1 MEEQKPPPE
10 KDAVEHILAR
20 KDKSSL
26 RHRFIDHFKGKG
38 LVSHKTIEPSEF
50 VVEYRGK
57 ISYHK
62 GKGRRKKYGENN
74 YLYEFSWKG
83 LNWCIDA
90 SREYR
95 SLGRLVNDD
104 HVNPNCEMK
113 NIVCGGKPHMCLFAV
128 RQISPGEEI
137 TYNYGDYPYPWR
149 SMLEDSGTSDAEESF
164 CDDDDKLPDT
174 GPSQDND
181 RSANSQLDVRDGS
194 PQEMMESVTLQPD
207 DASCSKQDESALIT
221 DEHSSDEE
229 YLPNEDIQEPKEP
242 TFARKNYC
250 YVCGKGM
257 TKLTRHFL
265 RHADE
270 ETEIAGAFALPI
282 YSKERKRLFEDL
294 RNRGNY
300 KHNQE
305 VLRNNS
311 GELKLKRRPSKANVS
326 AKAFALCLHCKGLYK
341 RRDLSRHVERCHS
354 RKRSCPVTLGKTRAL
369 SEVAV
374 AGSSSSENRT
384 PTVWRILSSMKNDE
398 IAVIVQKDILLKQL
412 AQHLFEK
419 HGNDRRKHG
428 FIRQKLRAMGSLLLV
443 LHDKS
448 IFNFQDVLKP
458 RNFHKLVET
467 VKGMA
472 AFDEKKQSYGN
483 PRLVLKIRRSLKNLF
498 RLILTSTDNDKK
510 VVKDTE
516 QFMKLCE
523 TEWSGIFSRAAH
535 ASGCVRQ
542 KVNSTSTIPFTR
554 DVQDFYR
561 YLETTSASAIKTLK
575 MYENPQVYNVLS
587 KLTLAQ
593 LTVLNKG
600 APEVSKM
607 SLKSFQE
614 RDDST
619 RVLSKHFIR
628 INVVSKNRLKV
639 AVLLTPELVSAITLL
654 VDKRQNCG
662 VHEDNPFLFAKP
674 DRTDSSVYSGVHC
687 IRSFSNLC
695 EAKNPEHLRL
705 VHLQKH
711 IARVFQ
717 ILNLENNELDH
728 LAKLLGRD
736 IRADRD
742 YYRLPGAAVE
752 LAKIA
757 KLLLAMEKGALE
769 KFKGISLDE
778 MEIEDELE
786 PDVEMCKPK
795 DSDTEEDSDESDV
808 PPLQNENVKRPCRKR
823 TPEKDALEHIKT
835 RRDKP
840 FLQEMLI
847 DTIKG
852 KGVFTHQSIEP
863 SSFVVEY
870 RGNISTRTE
879 TRGKER
885 GDTLNNYLFDFSWN
899 GTNWRVDASKN
910 HGGLG
915 RLVNDDHVSP
925 NCEMKKIV
933 FEEKPHLCLFAVK
946 EIHRGE
952 EITYDYGDSAYPWRS
967 TTTSE
972 ELNSTQTHLKDAAS
986 SPEDEMVEDFE
997 AFSSEESCGDDEY
1010 VPGPDEEPSSAEY
1023 DNEVKDD
1030 DEQKNNPDVVDSS
1043 EQQPTDDSPVQLE
1056 DDSNER
1062 DAINL
1067 SPANK
1072 NYCYVCGKPQSKI
1085 SRHLLTHRHEEADIA
1100 QVFAL
1105 RRNSKERKKQM
1116 DDLRKRGN
1124 YKHNQEVLKTCRGEL
1139 KVSKR
1144 SKVSLTNSNLFA
1156 PCLYCKGMYS
1166 RKLMWRHVRKCSNK
1180 LFKGAIGPKTKV
1192 LTLVATTVST
1202 EPREMTSYVRDVLKN
1217 LNNDEISSAVR
1228 EDCYLLR
1235 LAQCLCF
1242 TNKTKKQ
1249 SEYIRRKLREMG
1261 RVLLKL
1267 RKKSISC
1274 FEDAVKPE
1282 NFSKVVEA
1290 VKELSG
1296 FREETQS
1303 CDRPTFAQKL
1313 GETLKKIGDISYAVA
1328 LKEDADKETIHQA
1341 ETFMRLCAEEWGPRS
1356 KSFIK
1361 NPSTI
1366 LFTQDAQLLYQ
1377 CIEKTAASAVQSLTM
1392 YESPPVYNALLRVTL
1407 AQAAILNANV
1417 FKKVPR
1423 VTLKSFQE
1431 RDDAELHTDASV
1443 GRSQLEQILC
1453 KRFVTINVMSK
1464 AERKG
1469 HDKEIALMLTPEL
1482 LSAITLLVSKRESC
1496 GVHALNSFLFAR
1508 PVAIRTS
1515 FYQGQTCIS
1524 LFVARCGAKNLET
1537 QRPALFRKH
1546 MVRTYQI
1553 LSLTNDE
1560 LDQLAKLLGRDI
1572 QTDRDYYQKPEAAGD
1587 IAKISELL
1595 SEMENGSVERF
1606 EGTSFEDIEIP
1617 DELQPDLKECDS
1629 DNNDANEDCED
1640 AESSVLS
1647 RDSSPQKR
1655 VSSSKKRGRRKRK
1668 KSESEESVQDEEE
1681 HDEGDAES
1689 DDQSEEVPAKC
1700 AEETPSRS
1708 NEEATNV
1715 SFSDEDT
1722 NVDFDMDEDTDDDVR
1737 NDNRDGD
1744 VGSDGSAAMPP
1755 RTQVKGR
1762 TEQDEDVSDNKKE
1775 RSPHKNST
1783 DTDPEETMDVDAEE
1797 TDKVTGG
1804 EGADSREVDTSG
1816 SSAAL
1821 NTEKKKRLLAQ
1832 MNGMKKVNVLIPK
1845 LDINLQNPVHISQL
1859 PPAFKKWLE
1868 KDQPLQDDDDN
1879 EPETSSSS
1887 TNHPTTEEATYMT
1900 CSHCEKSM
1908 MKGQTAYQKK
1918 GFTHVF
1924 CSKSCLFEK
1933 FPVNKP
1939 DTKTCHSCHKAI
1951 TQPLDLVMAVVDA
1964 RGTVKDFCALTCL
1977 CLFKSVHAPAQTP
1990 QSLCSMCNKSCA
2002 ATCELSLTQAVHK
2015 FCNKSC
2021 LDGFC
2026 RDNMPACDNCS
2037 SHCQK
2042 QPLMLELEEDGTKTI
2057 CSEECLTE
2065 FKEKTETPQPCSM
2078 CLTSQQMSDM
2088 VNYKSIEG
2096 TVKLFCNRG
2105 CMVSYQL
2112 KPAAQENKRKAWLK
2126 KKKKGQQTKQKTN
2139 TEGVSVVS
2147 GSTVDGAAA
2156 SQAAEEPTL
2165 ISAALCVSC
2174 RTCETRMMKGQTVYQ
2189 LKSSS
2194 DVFCSASC
2202 FTQMNPHIKVVTKH
2216 CHNCFQVILQPLKV
2230 ILAPVGDVGTMK
2242 KLCGE
2247 TCLASVNSRMSTA
2260 VLKTQPQVGYHKVN
2274 NLTAPQCD
2282 ICASTCT
2289 DDQFLLKMED
2299 SRVCSKEC
2307 LVKFKEKV
2315 KTPQMCPMCQTS
2327 HQLSDM
2333 VEDKDQDGRLD
2344 FFCSNRCSVVYKA
2357 QFLTQSA
2364 KTSSSSEE
2372 RNIKDVTP
2380 KDVKPKLDF
2389 IKQEPVD
2396 EGYNQNLPP
2405 GVATE
2410 HIKDEPNV
2418 TKDLKTDPVFFLTT
2432 DSPPSEDTSLCHVDL
2447 KLSCL
2452 SCKKTLMDGETVYQR
2467 KDHADIFCSTACI
2480 LTFYQMKPVRKTC
2493 QFCLE
2498 EVRESQDVLQFPVEP
2513 EGTLKDFCSR
2523 ACLSSFNY
2531 KKVVSTKIPIVP
2543 LASHSQ
2549 CSMCGRYCISKH
2561 EIIKQGLVHKI
2572 CSDPCF
2578 FRFCNMNNLS
2588 LCQNCHCRCNTLLTL
2603 KMKEGSKKLCTAACV
2618 AQVKKTIRTLQ
2629 PCVMCQSSCPAS
2641 DMVETITSEN
2651 VVELFCT
2658 NSCVMAA
2665 KIQAASVSGAPLNCD
2680 NCGRNTLPAC
2690 HLAMPDATI
2699 RNFCTLACAM
2709 TFKETQKDTSAPSH
2723 LSGASD
2729 PTTSD
2734 FLKPPENLLCAQCR
2748 RIIRTSPKVVQQKGK
2763 VTFVCSL
2770 ACSQEFKRVTNIT
2783 TTCEYCRTEG
2793 IARDAKRIDSKD
2805 CFFCSDGCKI
2815 LFSHELERK
2824 WGKHCD
2830 SCAYCRSGSRTV
2842 LTANYAGK
2850 KEEFCSEVCM
2860 SKYNMLYCCYAKC
2873 DTCSH
2878 KGKLRESLSMLGE
2891 VKHFCDL
2898 RCVLHF
2904 CNKRLQVVNTDSSS
2918 PESAGAA
2925 ASSPIITSVISL
2937 ASLLAQQNKT
2947 LSSTT
2952 QHASSSPESSR
2963 QAESSPVITSVVS
2976 LASHLARRNKTSS
2989 STTQHESVPEIQTK
3003 VVGHASVQTAPREL
3017 KNKSVLCSP
3026 LVHNKGVSCTT
3037 ATVDAEAQTDNF
3049 VPQVIVLPLP
3059 VPAYV
3064 PLPMNMYSQYT
3075 PQPVGLP
3082 VPLPV
3087 PIFLPVALDRPDPA
3101 MKERVEPPEA
3111 DLHLRSE
3118 TGTQQDDRSGREN
3131 GLRAEELTTEDER
3144 QETQDLN
3151 EHTSSFDDDL
3161 DKNDLGSF
3169 NLQEHSFT
3177 DVSLWSPGQP
3187 HTPAPPPIRE
3197 EPASSAPAPPP
3208 SQQTLLSKVHNKNE
3222 GPKLPQLC
3230 KATKEETFQRDLSKL
3245 MSRKQHKQ
3253 KSQCGIDAWKRWI
3266 QGRKSQTNLDPVSFK
3281 ENVLLCSAA
3290 ELSDGLCCFV
3300 NEVKQADGEP
3310 HPPDSLFY
3318 LCLSIQQF
3326 LFENDRMEN
3335 IFSDVIYSQ
3344 FTTEFTK
3351 ILKRLRPSVT
3361 AAGYVQ
3367 SCVEEEFLWECKQ
3380 LGAYSPIVLLNT
3392 LLFFCCKNFGFT
3404 TVEQHR
3410 QLSFTQL
3417 TCCTRTNLNHTRT
3430 TSLRFYPPISTTE
3443 ALPDG
3448 VPAKK
3453 RKKDNVEN
3461 FLEMM
3466 ENTENPL
3473 HCPVRLYEFYLSK
3486 CSESVK
3492 QRSDWF
3498 SLGQIAAVFPQQPT
3512 GSPLPPLDGDTMEAM
3527 LAQSSQSE
3535 LQDRSRLNVNTFQ
3548 L

>member
-38 LVSHKTIEPSEF
+38 L
-50 VVEYRGK
+50 
-57 ISYHK
+57 
-62 GKGRRKKYGENN
+62 
-74 YLYEFSWKG
+74 
-83 LNWCIDA
+83 
-90 SREYR
+90 
-95 SLGRLVNDD
+95 
-104 HVNPNCEMK
+104 
-113 NIVCGGKPHMCLFAV
+113 
-128 RQISPGEEI
+128 
-137 TYNYGDYPYPWR
+137 
-149 SMLEDSGTSDAEESF
+149 
-164 CDDDDKLPDT
+164 
-174 GPSQDND
+174 
-181 RSANSQLDVRDGS
+181 ANSQLDVRDGS

-354 RKRSCPVTLGKTRAL
+354 RKRSCPV
-369 SEVAV
+369 
-374 AGSSSSENRT
+374 
-384 PTVWRILSSMKNDE
+384 
-398 IAVIVQKDILLKQL
+398 
-412 AQHLFEK
+412 
-419 HGNDRRKHG
+419 
-428 FIRQKLRAMGSLLLV
+428 
-443 LHDKS
+443 
-448 IFNFQDVLKP
+448 
-458 RNFHKLVET
+458 
-467 VKGMA
+467 
-472 AFDEKKQSYGN
+472 
-483 PRLVLKIRRSLKNLF
+483 
-498 RLILTSTDNDKK
+498 
-510 VVKDTE
+510 
-516 QFMKLCE
+516 
-523 TEWSGIFSRAAH
+523 
-535 ASGCVRQ
+535 
-542 KVNSTSTIPFTR
+542 NSTSTIPFTR

-705 VHLQKH
+705 VHLHKH

-899 GTNWRVDASKN
+899 GTNWRVDASKS
-910 HGGLG
+910 HGGFG

-952 EITYDYGDSAYPWRS
+952 EITYDYGDSSYPWRS

-986 SPEDEMVEDFE
+986 SPEDEMVVDFE

-1010 VPGPDEEPSSAEY
+1010 VPGPDEEPSSVEY

-1043 EQQPTDDSPVQLE
+1043 EQQPTDDSPVQQE
-1056 DDSNER
+1056 DDSNDHPPER

-1124 YKHNQEVLKTCRGEL
+1124 YKHNQEVLKTCCGEL

-1261 RVLLKL
+1261 RVLLRL

-1560 LDQLAKLLGRDI
+1560 LDQLAKLLARDI

-1606 EGTSFEDIEIP
+1606 EGKSFEDIEIP

-1700 AEETPSRS
+1700 AEETPSRG

-1715 SFSDEDT
+1715 SFSDEDM

-1804 EGADSREVDTSG
+1804 EGADGREVDTSG

-1832 MNGMKKVNVLIPK
+1832 MNGMKKVKVLIPK

-1868 KDQPLQDDDDN
+1868 KDQPLQDDDN

-1887 TNHPTTEEATYMT
+1887 TDAKNHPTTEEATYMT

-1964 RGTVKDFCALTCL
+1964 QGTVKDFCALTCL

-2037 SHCQK
+2037 SHCRK

-2126 KKKKGQQTKQKTN
+2126 KKKKGQQTKQKPN
-2139 TEGVSVVS
+2139 TEGVSVDS
-2147 GSTVDGAAA
+2147 GST
-2156 SQAAEEPTL
+2156 AEEPTL
-2165 ISAALCVSC
+2165 ISAASCVSC

-2242 KLCGE
+2242 ELCGE

-2734 FLKPPENLLCAQCR
+2734 FLKPPENLLCPQCR

-2937 ASLLAQQNKT
+2937 
-2947 LSSTT
+2947 SSTT

-3101 MKERVEPPEA
+3101 TKERVEPPEA

-3151 EHTSSFDDDL
+3151 DTSSFDDDL

-3351 ILKRLRPSVT
+3351 ILKRLKPSVT

-3453 RKKDNVEN
+3453 RKKGNVEN
-3461 FLEMM
+3461 SLEMM
-3466 ENTENPL
+3466 ENPENPENPL
-3473 HCPVRLYEFYLSK
+3473 HCPVRLCEFYLSK

-3498 SLGQIAAVFPQQPT
+3498 FLWSRSLLCSQQPPLVLLFPT
-3512 GSPLPPLDGDTMEAM
+3512 GWRHHGGHARSNPHSPRAAGQKVAELRPNGQQTTPRSHVFVKVVKDILSDGNCKEET
-3527 LAQSSQSE
+3527 SS
-3535 LQDRSRLNVNTFQ
+3535 SRLPVLTQFTSLQSLHIHVLFLVSFQSVECQHFQ

>member
-1 MEEQKPPPE
+1 MEEQETPPE

-26 RHRFIDHFKGKG
+26 SHRFIDHFKGKG
-38 LVSHKTIEPSEF
+38 LVSRKTIEPSEF
-50 VVEYRGK
+50 VVEYCGK

-62 GKGRRKKYGENN
+62 GRGRRKKYGENN

-95 SLGRLVNDD
+95 SLGRFVNDD

-137 TYNYGDYPYPWR
+137 TYNYGDFPYPWR
-149 SMLEDSGTSDAEESF
+149 SMLQDSGTSDPEESY

-174 GPSQDND
+174 GRSQDND
-181 RSANSQLDVRDGS
+181 RSANSQLDVGDGS
-194 PQEMMESVTLQPD
+194 PLTELDSSQEMMESVPLRPD
-207 DASCSKQDESALIT
+207 DASCSKQDESAVIT

-229 YLPNEDIQEPKEP
+229 YLPDDDIQESEEP
-242 TFARKNYC
+242 TFAWKNYC

-265 RHADE
+265 RHADD
-270 ETEIAGAFALPI
+270 ETEIAGAFALPL

-311 GELKLKRRPSKANVS
+311 GELKLKRRPSKRNVS
-326 AKAFALCLHCKGLYK
+326 AKAFGLCQHCKGLYK
-341 RRDLSRHVERCHS
+341 RIDLSRHVERCHS
-354 RKRSCPVTLGKTRAL
+354 RTRSCP
-369 SEVAV
+369 
-374 AGSSSSENRT
+374 
-384 PTVWRILSSMKNDE
+384 
-398 IAVIVQKDILLKQL
+398 
-412 AQHLFEK
+412 
-419 HGNDRRKHG
+419 
-428 FIRQKLRAMGSLLLV
+428 
-443 LHDKS
+443 
-448 IFNFQDVLKP
+448 
-458 RNFHKLVET
+458 
-467 VKGMA
+467 
-472 AFDEKKQSYGN
+472 
-483 PRLVLKIRRSLKNLF
+483 
-498 RLILTSTDNDKK
+498 
-510 VVKDTE
+510 
-516 QFMKLCE
+516 
-523 TEWSGIFSRAAH
+523 
-535 ASGCVRQ
+535 
-542 KVNSTSTIPFTR
+542 VNSTSTIPFTR

-593 LTVLNKG
+593 VTVLNKG

-614 RDDST
+614 RHHST
-619 RVLSKHFIR
+619 RVLSQHCIR
-628 INVVSKNRLKV
+628 INIVSKNRLKV
-639 AVLLTPELVSAITLL
+639 SVLLTPELVSAITLL

-662 VHEDNPFLFAKP
+662 VHKDNPFLFAKP
-674 DRTDSSVYSGVHC
+674 DRTDSSFYSGAYC
-687 IRSFSNLC
+687 IRGLSNLC
-695 EAKNPEHLRL
+695 EAKNPEHLRTA
-705 VHLQKH
+705 HLHKH
-711 IARVFQ
+711 IAIVFQ

-742 YYRLPGAAVE
+742 YFRLPEAAVE
-752 LAKIA
+752 LAKIVE
-757 KLLLAMEKGALE
+757 LLVAMEKGSLE

-808 PPLQNENVKRPCRKR
+808 PPLQNENGKRPCRKR

-835 RRDKP
+835 RRDQP

-852 KGVFTHQSIEP
+852 KGVFTCQSIEP

-879 TRGKER
+879 TRGEEQ

-899 GTNWRVDASKN
+899 GTNWRVDASKTP
-910 HGGLG
+910 GGLG
-915 RLVNDDHVSP
+915 RLVNDDHISP
-925 NCEMKKIV
+925 NCEMKKID

-946 EIHRGE
+946 KIHRGE
-952 EITYDYGDSAYPWRS
+952 EITYDYGDSSYPWRS
-967 TTTSE
+967 TRTSE
-972 ELNSTQTHLKDAAS
+972 DLNSTQTHLKDAAS
-986 SPEDEMVEDFE
+986 SPEEEMVKDFE
-997 AFSSEESCGDDEY
+997 ACSSKESCGDDEY
-1010 VPGPDEEPSSAEY
+1010 VPGPDEEPSSDEY
-1023 DNEVKDD
+1023 DNDVKED
-1030 DEQKNNPDVVDSS
+1030 DEKKNNPYVVELDSS
-1043 EQQPTDDSPVQLE
+1043 EHQPTDDSPVQQE
-1056 DDSNER
+1056 DDSNDHPPER
-1062 DAINL
+1062 ESLSL

-1072 NYCYVCGKPQSKI
+1072 NYCYVCGRPQSKI

-1105 RRNSKERKKQM
+1105 RRNSKERKRQM
-1116 DDLRKRGN
+1116 DNLRKRGN

-1139 KVSKR
+1139 KVAKR
-1144 SKVSLTNSNLFA
+1144 PKASLTKSNLFA
-1156 PCLYCKGMYS
+1156 SCLYCKGMYC
-1166 RKLMWRHVRKCSNK
+1166 RKEMWRHVRMCSNK
-1180 LFKGAIGPKTKV
+1180 LFKSAIGPKTKI
-1192 LTLVATTVST
+1192 LSLVATTVKT
-1202 EPREMTSYVRDVLKN
+1202 EPREMTSYVRDVLN
-1217 LNNDEISSAVR
+1217 DLNNDEISSAVR
-1228 EDCYLLR
+1228 EDCHLLR
-1235 LAQCLCF
+1235 LAQCMCF

-1249 SEYIRRKLREMG
+1249 SAYIRQRLREMG
-1261 RVLLKL
+1261 RLLLRL
-1267 RKKSISC
+1267 RKKEISC

-1303 CDRPTFAQKL
+1303 CDRPSLPHKL

-1328 LKEDADKETIHQA
+1328 LKEDADKETIHRA
-1341 ETFMRLCAEEWGPRS
+1341 ETFMRLCAEVWGPRS
-1356 KSFIK
+1356 KSFINK
-1361 NPSTI
+1361 PSAI
-1366 LFTQDAQLLYQ
+1366 LFTQDMQLLYQ

-1407 AQAAILNANV
+1407 AQVVILNANV
-1417 FKKVPR
+1417 FRKVPR
-1423 VTLKSFQE
+1423 ITLKSFQE

-1443 GRSQLEQILC
+1443 GRSQLEEILC

-1469 HDKEIALMLTPEL
+1469 HDKEIAVMLTPEL
-1482 LSAITLLVSKRESC
+1482 LSAITLLVSKREAC
-1496 GVHALNSFLFAR
+1496 GVHALNPFLFAR

-1515 FYQGQTCIS
+1515 SYQGQTCIR

-1537 QRPALFRKH
+1537 QRPAFRKH

-1572 QTDRDYYQKPEAAGD
+1572 HTDRDYYQKPEAAGD
-1587 IAKISELL
+1587 IAKISVLL
-1595 SEMENGSVERF
+1595 SERENGSAERF
-1606 EGTSFEDIEIP
+1606 EGKSFEDIEIP

-1629 DNNDANEDCED
+1629 DNSDANDDCED
-1640 AESSVLS
+1640 AESS
-1647 RDSSPQKR
+1647 DSSPPKR
-1655 VSSSKKRGRRKRK
+1655 VSSSKKRGRPKRK

-1681 HDEGDAES
+1681 DDEGNAEG
-1689 DDQSEEVPAKC
+1689 DDQSEEEGPGKC
-1700 AEETPSRS
+1700 AED
-1708 NEEATNV
+1708 ATNL
-1715 SFSDEDT
+1715 SFSDDEDM
-1722 NVDFDMDEDTDDDVR
+1722 NVDFDMDEDTDEDVR
-1737 NDNRDGD
+1737 NDNRDRD
-1744 VGSDGSAAMPP
+1744 VGSDGSAAMPV
-1755 RTQVKGR
+1755 RTQVTGR
-1762 TEQDEDVSDNKKE
+1762 REQDKEVSDNKVE
-1775 RSPHKNST
+1775 RSPQKNST

-1797 TDKVTGG
+1797 TDKRTGG
-1804 EGADSREVDTSG
+1804 EGADDREVDTSG

-1832 MNGMKKVNVLIPK
+1832 MNGMKKVKVLIRK
-1845 LDINLQNPVHISQL
+1845 LDINLQNPVHISKL
-1859 PPAFKKWLE
+1859 PSVFKKWLK
-1868 KDQPLQDDDDN
+1868 KDQPLQDDDK
-1879 EPETSSSS
+1879 EPETSTSS
-1887 TNHPTTEEATYMT
+1887 TEAKNQPTTEEATHMT
-1900 CSHCEKSM
+1900 CSHCEKIM

-1939 DTKTCHSCHKAI
+1939 DTKTCHSCHKMI

-1964 RGTVKDFCALTCL
+1964 QGTMKDFCTLTCL
-1977 CLFKSVHAPAQTP
+1977 CLFKSKHVRAQTP
-1990 QSLCSMCNKSCA
+1990 KSLCSMCNKSCT
-2002 ATCELSLTQAVHK
+2002 ATCELSLSQAVHK
-2015 FCNKSC
+2015 FCHKSC

-2026 RDNMPACDNCS
+2026 RDNMPTCDHCS

-2042 QPLMLELEEDGTKTI
+2042 QPLMVELEEDGTKTI
-2057 CSEECLTE
+2057 CSAECLTE

-2126 KKKKGQQTKQKTN
+2126 KKKKSQQTHCKPN
-2139 TEGVSVVS
+2139 TDDVSVVS
-2147 GSTVDGAAA
+2147 SVDGAAA

-2165 ISAALCVSC
+2165 ITRLLINAASCVSC
-2174 RTCETRMMKGQTVYQ
+2174 RSCEQMMMKGQTVYH
-2189 LKSSS
+2189 LKSAS

-2202 FTQMNPHIKVVTKH
+2202 FTQLNPHIKVASKH

-2242 KLCGE
+2242 ELCSE
-2247 TCLASVNSRMSTA
+2247 TCLASVTSRMSTA
-2260 VLKTQPQVGYHKVN
+2260 VLKTQPRVDYHQIHN
-2274 NLTAPQCD
+2274 PTAPPCD
-2282 ICASTCT
+2282 VCASACT
-2289 DDQFLLKMED
+2289 DDQFLLKMEE

-2307 LVKFKEKV
+2307 LVNFKEKV
-2315 KTPQMCPMCQTS
+2315 KTPQVCPMCQTS
-2327 HQLSDM
+2327 HHLSDM

-2344 FFCSNRCSVVYKA
+2344 FFCSNRCLVVYKA
-2357 QFLTQSA
+2357 QFLTKSA

-2372 RNIKDVTP
+2372 HHIKDVTP
-2380 KDVKPKLDF
+2380 KDVKPKTDF
-2389 IKQEPVD
+2389 IKEELVD

-2410 HIKDEPNV
+2410 HIKDEPSG
-2418 TKDLKTDPVFFLTT
+2418 TKDLQIDPVFFLTT
-2432 DSPPSEDTSLCHVDL
+2432 DSPPSVDTALCHVDL

-2467 KDHADIFCSTACI
+2467 KDHADVFCSTACI
-2480 LTFYQMKPVRKTC
+2480 LTFYQMRPVRKTC

-2513 EGTLKDFCSR
+2513 EGTLKDFCSQ

-2531 KKVVSTKIPIVP
+2531 EKIVSTKIPIVP

-2572 CSDPCF
+2572 CSEPCF
-2578 FRFCNMNNLS
+2578 FRFCNLNNLS
-2588 LCQNCHCRCNTLLTL
+2588 LCQNCHCRCNTLLIL
-2603 KMKEGSKKLCTAACV
+2603 KMKEGNKKLCTAACV
-2618 AQVKKTIRTLQ
+2618 AQVKKTIRTWQ

-2641 DMVETITSEN
+2641 DMVETITGEN

-2665 KIQAASVSGAPLNCD
+2665 KIQAASASDAPLNCD
-2680 NCGRNTLPAC
+2680 SCGRNTLPAC
-2690 HLAMPDATI
+2690 HLAMPAATI

-2709 TFKETQKDTSAPSH
+2709 TFKETQKDTSASSH

-2729 PTTSD
+2729 LTNSD

-2748 RIIRTSPKVVQQKGK
+2748 RIIKISPKVVQQKGK
-2763 VTFVCSL
+2763 MTFVCSL
-2770 ACSQEFKRVTNIT
+2770 ACSQEFKRVTNIM

-2793 IARDAKRIDSKD
+2793 IAKDAKRIDSKD

-2815 LFSHELERK
+2815 LLGHELERK
-2824 WGKHCD
+2824 WGKHCY
-2830 SCAYCRSGSRTV
+2830 SCAYCRSCSRTV

-2850 KEEFCSEVCM
+2850 TEEFCSEVCM

-2904 CNKRLQVVNTDSSS
+2904 CNKMLQVFNTDSSS
-2918 PESAGAA
+2918 PESSGAA

-2937 ASLLAQQNKT
+2937 SSQNKT

-2952 QHASSSPESSR
+2952 QPASSSPESSR
-2963 QAESSPVITSVVS
+2963 AAESSPVITNVVS
-2976 LASHLARRNKTSS
+2976 LASHLAHRNNTSS

-3037 ATVDAEAQTDNF
+3037 VTVDAEAQTDIF
-3049 VPQVIVLPLP
+3049 LPKVIVLPLP

-3064 PLPMNMYSQYT
+3064 PLPMNMYSQFT

-3087 PIFLPVALDRPDPA
+3087 PIFLPVALDRPAPA

-3111 DLHLRSE
+3111 ELHLRSE
-3118 TGTQQDDRSGREN
+3118 TGTQQDGDSEREN
-3131 GLRAEELTTEDER
+3131 GLRAEELTPVDEK

-3151 EHTSSFDDDL
+3151 EDTSSFDDDL
-3161 DKNDLGSF
+3161 DTNNLGSF

-3177 DVSLWSPGQP
+3177 DVSLWSLGQQ

-3208 SQQTLLSKVHNKNE
+3208 SQPTLQSKAHNKNE
-3222 GPKLPQLC
+3222 GPKLPRLC
-3230 KATKEETFQRDLSKL
+3230 KVTKEETFQRDLSKL
-3245 MSRKQHKQ
+3245 VSRKPHKQ

-3266 QGRKSQTNLDPVSFK
+3266 QGRKSQTNLDPVSYQ

-3300 NEVKQADGEP
+3300 NEVKRDDGEP

-3335 IFSDVIYSQ
+3335 IFSDVIYSK
-3344 FTTEFTK
+3344 FNTEFNK
-3351 ILKRLRPSVT
+3351 ILQHLKPSVT
-3361 AAGYVQ
+3361 DAGCIQ
-3367 SCVEEEFLWECKQ
+3367 SCVEEEFLWDCKQ

-3392 LLFFCCKNFGFT
+3392 LLFFCCKYFGFT

-3417 TCCTRTNLNHTRT
+3417 TCCTRTNLDHTRT
-3430 TSLRFYPPISTTE
+3430 TSLRFYPPTSTTE
-3443 ALPDG
+3443 AQPDR

-3461 FLEMM
+3461 VLEMM

-3486 CSESVK
+3486 CPETVK
-3492 QRSDWF
+3492 QCSDRLFLRPDRCCVPSSPHWF
-3498 SLGQIAAVFPQQPT
+3498 DST
-3512 GSPLPPLDGDTMEAM
+3512 PLDGETMEAM
-3527 LAQSSQSE
+3527 LARTLTVRE
-3535 LQDRSRLNVNTFQ
+3535 LQDRRLQTSAQ
-3548 L
+3548 RTTDDTTSTCSCSSC

>member
-38 LVSHKTIEPSEF
+38 L
-50 VVEYRGK
+50 
-57 ISYHK
+57 
-62 GKGRRKKYGENN
+62 
-74 YLYEFSWKG
+74 
-83 LNWCIDA
+83 
-90 SREYR
+90 
-95 SLGRLVNDD
+95 
-104 HVNPNCEMK
+104 
-113 NIVCGGKPHMCLFAV
+113 
-128 RQISPGEEI
+128 
-137 TYNYGDYPYPWR
+137 
-149 SMLEDSGTSDAEESF
+149 
-164 CDDDDKLPDT
+164 
-174 GPSQDND
+174 
-181 RSANSQLDVRDGS
+181 ANSQLDVRDGS

-354 RKRSCPVTLGKTRAL
+354 RKRSCPV
-369 SEVAV
+369 
-374 AGSSSSENRT
+374 
-384 PTVWRILSSMKNDE
+384 
-398 IAVIVQKDILLKQL
+398 
-412 AQHLFEK
+412 
-419 HGNDRRKHG
+419 
-428 FIRQKLRAMGSLLLV
+428 
-443 LHDKS
+443 
-448 IFNFQDVLKP
+448 
-458 RNFHKLVET
+458 
-467 VKGMA
+467 
-472 AFDEKKQSYGN
+472 
-483 PRLVLKIRRSLKNLF
+483 
-498 RLILTSTDNDKK
+498 
-510 VVKDTE
+510 
-516 QFMKLCE
+516 
-523 TEWSGIFSRAAH
+523 
-535 ASGCVRQ
+535 
-542 KVNSTSTIPFTR
+542 NSTSTIPFTR

-705 VHLQKH
+705 VHLHKH

-899 GTNWRVDASKN
+899 GTNWRVDASKS
-910 HGGLG
+910 HGGFG

-952 EITYDYGDSAYPWRS
+952 EITYDYGDSSYPWRS

-986 SPEDEMVEDFE
+986 SPEDEMVVDFE

-1010 VPGPDEEPSSAEY
+1010 VPGPDEEPSSVEY

-1043 EQQPTDDSPVQLE
+1043 EQQPTDDSPVQQE
-1056 DDSNER
+1056 DDSNDHPPER

-1124 YKHNQEVLKTCRGEL
+1124 YKHNQEVLKTCCGEL

-1261 RVLLKL
+1261 RVLLRL

-1560 LDQLAKLLGRDI
+1560 LDQLAKLLARDI

-1606 EGTSFEDIEIP
+1606 EGKSFEDIEIP

-1700 AEETPSRS
+1700 AEETPSRG

-1715 SFSDEDT
+1715 SFSDEDM

-1804 EGADSREVDTSG
+1804 EGADGREVDTSG

-1832 MNGMKKVNVLIPK
+1832 MNGMKKVKVLIPK

-1868 KDQPLQDDDDN
+1868 KDQPLQDDDN

-1887 TNHPTTEEATYMT
+1887 TDAKNHPTTEEATYMT

-1964 RGTVKDFCALTCL
+1964 QGTVKDFCALTCL

-2037 SHCQK
+2037 SHCRK

-2126 KKKKGQQTKQKTN
+2126 KKKKGQQTKQKPN
-2139 TEGVSVVS
+2139 TEGVSVDS
-2147 GSTVDGAAA
+2147 GST
-2156 SQAAEEPTL
+2156 AEEPTL
-2165 ISAALCVSC
+2165 ISAASCVSC

-2242 KLCGE
+2242 ELCGE

-2396 EGYNQNLPP
+2396 EGYN
-2405 GVATE
+2405 
-2410 HIKDEPNV
+2410 HI
-2418 TKDLKTDPVFFLTT
+2418 TT
-2432 DSPPSEDTSLCHVDL
+2432 RRE
-2447 KLSCL
+2447 
-2452 SCKKTLMDGETVYQR
+2452 
-2467 KDHADIFCSTACI
+2467 STA
-2480 LTFYQMKPVRKTC
+2480 KT
-2493 QFCLE
+2493 
-2498 EVRESQDVLQFPVEP
+2498 
-2513 EGTLKDFCSR
+2513 
-2523 ACLSSFNY
+2523 ASS
-2531 KKVVSTKIPIVP
+2531 
-2543 LASHSQ
+2543 A
-2549 CSMCGRYCISKH
+2549 
-2561 EIIKQGLVHKI
+2561 
-2572 CSDPCF
+2572 
-2578 FRFCNMNNLS
+2578 
-2588 LCQNCHCRCNTLLTL
+2588 
-2603 KMKEGSKKLCTAACV
+2603 
-2618 AQVKKTIRTLQ
+2618 
-2629 PCVMCQSSCPAS
+2629 VM
-2641 DMVETITSEN
+2641 
-2651 VVELFCT
+2651 
-2658 NSCVMAA
+2658 
-2665 KIQAASVSGAPLNCD
+2665 
-2680 NCGRNTLPAC
+2680 
-2690 HLAMPDATI
+2690 
-2699 RNFCTLACAM
+2699 
-2709 TFKETQKDTSAPSH
+2709 
-2723 LSGASD
+2723 
-2729 PTTSD
+2729 
-2734 FLKPPENLLCAQCR
+2734 
-2748 RIIRTSPKVVQQKGK
+2748 
-2763 VTFVCSL
+2763 
-2770 ACSQEFKRVTNIT
+2770 
-2783 TTCEYCRTEG
+2783 
-2793 IARDAKRIDSKD
+2793 
-2805 CFFCSDGCKI
+2805 
-2815 LFSHELERK
+2815 
-2824 WGKHCD
+2824 
-2830 SCAYCRSGSRTV
+2830 
-2842 LTANYAGK
+2842 
-2850 KEEFCSEVCM
+2850 
-2860 SKYNMLYCCYAKC
+2860 YAKC

-2925 ASSPIITSVISL
+2925 ASSPIITSVIS
-2937 ASLLAQQNKT
+2937 

-3101 MKERVEPPEA
+3101 TKERVEPPEA

-3351 ILKRLRPSVT
+3351 ILKRLKPSVT

-3453 RKKDNVEN
+3453 RKKGNVEN
-3461 FLEMM
+3461 SLEMM
-3466 ENTENPL
+3466 ENPENPENPL
-3473 HCPVRLYEFYLSK
+3473 HCPVRLCEFYLSK

-3498 SLGQIAAVFPQQPT
+3498 FLWSRSLLCSQQPPLVLLFPT
-3512 GSPLPPLDGDTMEAM
+3512 GWRHHGGHARSNPHSPRAAGQKVAELRPNGQQTTPRSHVFVKVVKDILSDGNCKEET
-3527 LAQSSQSE
+3527 SS
-3535 LQDRSRLNVNTFQ
+3535 SRLPVLTQFTSLQSLHIHVLFLVSFQSVECQHFQ